1 MLRLPLGWATRRA
14 IVLVLTGMLAVA
26 VVGAVPVCA
35 DGPGTLQRTA
45 LGSTP

>member
-1 MLRLPLGWATRRA
+1 MHRLGFGWATRRA

-26 VVGAVPVCA
+26 VVGAVPVSA
-35 DGPGTLQRTA
+35 DSPGSQHTT